1 MGGLANIRNWRNP
14 EDGLLISSPAPAGKR
29 IAFLGRLDTAKNAVA
44 RVDSWADSLFDR
56 SGSKGGAPVVEVRN
70 DVVLRSP
77 SCEEWLEREDAVD
90 YSRDFDKVPI
100 LVAGGEKEWKV
111 CPVKCQLGN
120 VRGKTPDAIF
130 EVLNN
135 PSGTVSVHRSMES
148 AQYYP
153 QNGVTSARRRGHGV
167 VMTTSL
173 SSDVPVGYFSWAE
186 YDIMAPVE
194 PKTEKAFA
202 AAFISNCGSL
212 NFRLQVLNSLV
223 KRKIPIDSY
232 GACHRNRDGRVNKVK
247 TLKRYKFSLAF
258 ENSNEED
265 YVTEKFFQ
273 SLVAG
278 TIPVVVGAPNIQD
291 FAPGPGSV
299 LHIKTRKD
307 VKTIAKTIRYLS
319 ENDTAYNQ
327 SIRWKFDGPSDSF
340 KALVDM
346 AAVHSSCRLCI
357 HIATKIQD
365 KEERRN
371 PLFKKRP
378 CRCTRGSETVHH
390 LFVRERGG
398 FKMESI
404 FLNSGNLTLSAL
416 EDRVLDKFRSIKH
429 VPNWKQERPKIIRGG
444 DEDYRVYRVYPVGL
458 TQRQALYSFRFT
470 DFELKNHLEVNPC
483 AKLEVVFV

>member
-29 IAFLGRLDTAKNAVA
+29 KWTKLVPVFIAIVVIVEIAFLGRLDTAKNAVA

-56 SGSKGGAPVVEVRN
+56 SGSKGGAPVVERN
-70 DVVLRSP
+70 DGVLRSE

-327 SIRWKFDGPSDSF
+327 SIRCSTSII
-340 KALVDM
+340 
-346 AAVHSSCRLCI
+346 SSSL
-357 HIATKIQD
+357 
-365 KEERRN
+365 
-371 PLFKKRP
+371 
-378 CRCTRGSETVHH
+378 
-390 LFVRERGG
+390 
-398 FKMESI
+398 
-404 FLNSGNLTLSAL
+404 
-416 EDRVLDKFRSIKH
+416 
-429 VPNWKQERPKIIRGG
+429 
-444 DEDYRVYRVYPVGL
+444 
-458 TQRQALYSFRFT
+458 
-470 DFELKNHLEVNPC
+470 
-483 AKLEVVFV
+483 

>member
-29 IAFLGRLDTAKNAVA
+29 KWTKLVPVFIAIVVIVEIAFLGRLDTAKNAVA

-77 SCEEWLEREDAVD
+77 VTEVRNDGVLRSESCEEWLEREDAVD

-232 GACHRNRDGRVNKVK
+232 GACHRNRDGR
-247 TLKRYKFSLAF
+247 
-258 ENSNEED
+258 
-265 YVTEKFFQ
+265 
-273 SLVAG
+273 G